1 MTKRAWLAAVVA
13 IAIPGLFATRVAAQD
28 AELVIRGAR
37 IYPSPGAT
45 PIDGGAI
52 VVRDGKIAE
61 VRADSSGE
69 LPSAGRVIEAT
80 GLVVTAGFWNCHV
93 HFTEPKWAGA
103 DELPES
109 ALGEQLRAMLTR
121 HGFTSVVD
129 TGSVYANTAALK
141 QRIARGVPGPRILA
155 ASGSFVPENG
165 SPAYLEVKL
174 PEVKEAGSAERLTRE
189 VLGQGADAIKIF
201 TGSFLGPGRVAHLLL
216 PVVQAVTAEAHR
228 QGKLVVAHP
237 QTLQGVELALDGGVD
252 ILAHTAPQ
260 GGNWSEPLVAR
271 LVQKGMGLIPTLKLW
286 RFELTR
292 MGVPAAGVDRAQAM
306 GVGQLRS
313 FAAAGGEVLF
323 GTDVGYMTDY
333 DPTEEYQR
341 MAEAGL
347 TFDQILAALTTNPV
361 RRFDDPAQRGTVEL
375 GKHADLVIL
384 AADPH
389 DDSAGFA
396 EVRYTIRAGQVI
408 YDSSE

>member
-1 MTKRAWLAAVVA
+1 MTKRAWLAAAVA
-13 IAIPGLFATRVAAQD
+13 IVISGLLATRVAAQD
-28 AELVIRGAR
+28 AQLVIRGAR
-37 IYPSPGAT
+37 IHPSPGAQ
-45 PIDGGAI
+45 PIEGGTI

-61 VRADSSGE
+61 VRAGSGGE
-69 LPSAGRVIEAT
+69 LPSAGRVIEAS

-103 DELPES
+103 DALPES
-109 ALGEQLRAMLTR
+109 ALREHLRAMLTS

-129 TGSVYANTAALK
+129 TGSDYRNTEALRK
-141 QRIARGVPGPRILA
+141 RIAGGAPGPQIVA

-174 PEVKEAGSAERLTRE
+174 PEVKEAATAERLTRD
-189 VLGQGADAIKIF
+189 VLGRGADAIKFF
-201 TGSFLGPGRVAHLLL
+201 TGSFLGPGRVAHMLL
-216 PVVQAVTAEAHR
+216 PVVRAVTAEAHR

-237 QTLQGVELALDGGVD
+237 QTLQGVELAVDGGVD

-260 GGNWSEPLVAR
+260 GGAWSEPLIAR
-271 LVQKGMGLIPTLKLW
+271 MVQKRMGLIPTLKLW

-292 MGVPAAGVDRAQAM
+292 MGLPPVGVDRAQAM

-347 TFDQILAALTTNPV
+347 SFDQILASLTTSPV
-361 RRFDDPAQRGTVEL
+361 QRFDDSARRGTVEL
-375 GKHADLVIL
+375 GKQADLVIL

-396 EVRYTIRAGQVI
+396 EVRYTIRAGQI
-408 YDSSE
+408 LYASP